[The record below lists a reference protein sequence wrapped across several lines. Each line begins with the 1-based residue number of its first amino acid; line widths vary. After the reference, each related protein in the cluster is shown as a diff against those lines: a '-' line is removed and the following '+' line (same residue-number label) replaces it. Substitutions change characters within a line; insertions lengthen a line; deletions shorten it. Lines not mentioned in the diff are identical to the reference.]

1 MSKIIMLTEKQFN
14 QQVET
19 DKGLT
24 LVDFYADWCGPCRM
38 IAPVLEELADAYDGK
53 VNIVKVNADASPA
66 ILDKYGVRGLPTLM
80 MFENGSPVGT
90 AVGAQP
96 ASALKGFIDQH
107 VA

>member
-1 MSKIIMLTEKQFN
+1 MSKITMLTEQQFN
-14 QQVET
+14 QQVESE
-19 DKGLT
+19 KGLT

-38 IAPVLEELADAYDGK
+38 IAPVLEELADTYQGK
-53 VNIVKVNADASPA
+53 VNIVKVNADESPA

-96 ASALKGFIDQH
+96 ANALKGFIDQH